1 MLVYE
6 RPLWFGNCA
15 ANVLT
20 VTAVGLLLSGVFF
33 GLWGFARWW
42 RARHQAGQPV
52 SLIARHLQSRETS
65 YLVLGCLFSL
75 FFMGL
80 FALSLTS
87 FFPPEVARLAFAND
101 KVEVKL
107 CDGLFERHQVLARR
121 DVAYTYEEQI
131 RGAKRIVDRFLVL
144 TGKGDRAPLGTIDL
158 DRQEVNLLAVREL
171 APAVARAH
179 EVSVARAAK
188 PR

>member
-1 MLVYE
+1 LVYE

-20 VTAVGLLLSGVFF
+20 VTAVGLLLSGIFF
-33 GLWGFARWW
+33 ALWGLALWW
-42 RARHQAGQPV
+42 RALHPAGQSP
-52 SLIARHLQSRETS
+52 SLIARHLQSRETT
-65 YLVLGCLFSL
+65 YLVLGSLFSL
-75 FFMGL
+75 FFIGL

-107 CDGLFERHQVLARR
+107 CDGLFERRHVLARR
-121 DVAYTYEEQI
+121 EVAYTYQEQI
-131 RGAKRIVDRFLVL
+131 RGAKRIADRFLVL
-144 TGKGDRAPLGTIDL
+144 TNKSSPLGSIDL
-158 DRQEVNLLAVREL
+158 DRREVNLLAVREL

-179 EVSVARAAK
+179 EVSVARAAGL
-188 PR
+188 R

>member
-6 RPLWFGNCA
+6 RPLWFDNCA

-33 GLWGFARWW
+33 GLWGLAGWW
-42 RARHQAGQPV
+42 RARHRAGQPV
-52 SLIARHLQSRETS
+52 SLIARHLQSRDTS

-75 FFMGL
+75 VFVGL
-80 FALSLTS
+80 LALSLTS

-121 DVAYTYEEQI
+121 DVAYSYEEQI

-144 TGKGDRAPLGTIDL
+144 TSKGIPVGSVDL
-158 DRQEVNLLAVREL
+158 DRREVNLSAVREL

-179 EVSVARAAK
+179 EVSVARAAGL
-188 PR
+188 R